1 MAEREAEV
9 VSTSGFKVRPLSK
22 REPGQGSHEVE
33 VSDSNSPPLKTR
45 PDRPRQSRLRELTD
59 ELRQLETKLR
69 LGGGAERVAK
79 QHKQGKL
86 TARERIDLLLDED
99 SVSQEIG
106 LLVAY
111 DQYKSEAAKGKGEKG
126 KETEIGG
133 APAAGVVTTV
143 GSVSGRE
150 VVVVA
155 NDATVKAGSWW
166 PETIKK
172 ILRAQEIA
180 MRSRIPIIY
189 LVDSAGVNLPYQG
202 GVFPGQYGASRIF
215 YYNSIMRRYLKV
227 PQISAVMGPCI
238 AGGAYLP
245 GLSDVIIMVE
255 GTSFMGLGGAN
266 LVKGA
271 TGQTIDNETLGGA
284 RAHNEL
290 SGVAHYRMKNDEEA
304 IAKIREFVGE
314 LPKKETRDL
323 RVEAGTKQVSSLQP
337 PVSAIPKRPAEDI
350 YEIIPENHRQPYDMR
365 ALLDC
370 ILDDGHLDEF
380 QADYAKEIITGH
392 ASISG
397 IPVGVIANARG
408 MFRDPSG
415 GAPRFGGIV
424 YTESAEK
431 VAYFIDTCNRHG
443 TPLLFLQDVSG
454 FMVGPDAEH
463 SGIIRAGARFVEA
476 MATAIVPKIV
486 LTINHASG
494 AGYYAMAGQGFDPN
508 FIFSWPTGRMGVME
522 GESAVQAVF
531 GSELDRLKKNGQEPT
546 PELEIEMR
554 KVRETYERELD
565 AKYAAARGFVDAV
578 IAPEETR
585 AALELALRVSLNYSG
600 PHLGQF
606 VVPAS
611 LT

>member
-1 MAEREAEV
+1 MKKLD
-9 VSTSGFKVRPLSK
+9 TQPK
-22 REPGQGSHEVE
+22 R
-33 VSDSNSPPLKTR
+33 
-45 PDRPRQSRLRELTD
+45 SRLRELTD
-59 ELRQLETKLR
+59 ELQQLEARLR
-69 LGGGAERVAK
+69 LGGGADKIDR

-86 TARERIDLLLDED
+86 TARERIEKLLDKD
-99 SVSQEIG
+99 AYVQEMG

-111 DQYKSEAAKGKGEKG
+111 DQYE
-126 KETEIGG
+126 GG
-133 APAAGVVTTV
+133 APAAGVVTVV
-143 GSVSGRE
+143 GRVEGRE

-180 MRSRIPIIY
+180 MRSRVPIIY

-245 GLSDVIIMVE
+245 ALSDIIIMVE

-284 RAHNEL
+284 RAHNEI
-290 SGVAHYRMKNDEEA
+290 SGVAHYRVKNDEAA

-314 LPKKETRDL
+314 LPGKETRDFRL
-323 RVEAGTKQVSSLQP
+323 EAGTNQVSSLQ
-337 PVSAIPKRPAEDI
+337 SQLSTIPKRSAEDV
-350 YEIIPENHRQPYDMR
+350 YEIIPEDHRQPYDMR

-392 ASISG
+392 ASIAG
-397 IPVGVIANARG
+397 IQVGVIANTRG

-431 VAYFIDTCNRHG
+431 VAFFIDTCNRHG
-443 TPLLFLQDVSG
+443 TPLLFVQDVSG
-454 FMVGPDAEH
+454 FMVGPEAEH

-486 LTINHASG
+486 LTVNHASG

-531 GSELDRLKKNGQEPT
+531 GSELERLKKNGQPLA
-546 PELEIEMR
+546 PEVAESIDEMR
-554 KVRETYERELD
+554 ADYEHQLD
-565 AKYAAARGFVDAV
+565 ARYAGARGFIDAIV
-578 IAPEETR
+578 SPEETR
-585 AALELALRVSLNYSG
+585 AVLAMAFGAAL
-600 PHLGQF
+600 
-606 VVPAS
+606 
-611 LT
+611 